1 MEHPSLLKQVMLQF
15 QDSFKP
21 LHEDLSAALLTPDKH
36 LWVGSDETT
45 TLERL
50 TFDDDTYTFTNHQH
64 IDLGQF
70 IELPAGKDE
79 EIDIEGLAY
88 ADYYLWVVG
97 SHSWKR
103 KKPKEDKKEQKNVER
118 LATVA
123 SEKNRYLLARI
134 PLVNGELFKS
144 CPHPENP
151 NEQLTAANL
160 KFTERGNLLMDA
172 LDSDPHLHPFILAEI
187 PSKDN
192 GFDIEGILISREKV
206 FIGMRGPV
214 LRGWAII
221 LELELE
227 LEANNPTTL
236 QLKEIGDVGKLYK
249 KHFVK
254 LNGLGIRDLCVDG
267 QDLLIL
273 AGPTMDLDG
282 PVKLFRLPNGFNEL
296 GKSLSWEPTP
306 ILDLPY
312 GEGNH
317 HAEGI
322 TLFDPISQQPS
333 ILVVYDSP
341 SPITHLEGATV
352 LADIFLL
359 G

>member
-1 MEHPSLLKQVMLQF
+1 MAISNLPDRVTLQF
-15 QDSFKP
+15 LSDCVP
-21 LHEDLSAALLTPDKH
+21 CHEDLSAALLTHDKH
-36 LWVGSDETT
+36 LWLASDETT

-50 TFDDDTYTFTNHQH
+50 SFDGSDTFSNHQQ
-64 IDLGQF
+64 IELSQF

-88 ADYYLWVVG
+88 SDYYLWLVG

-103 KKPKEDKKEQKNVER
+103 KKPKEDKKDKKNIER

-123 SEKNRYLLARI
+123 DEKNRYIFARI
-134 PLVNGELFKS
+134 PLVDGKLFKD
-144 CPHPENP
+144 CPHPERP
-151 NEQLTAANL
+151 NETLRAAKLKLTE
-160 KFTERGNLLMDA
+160 KGNILMDA
-172 LDSDPHLHPFILAEI
+172 LDSDSHLHPFILAKI

-192 GFDIEGILISREKV
+192 GLDIEGLAICNNKIFL
-206 FIGMRGPV
+206 GLRGPV

-221 LELELE
+221 LEIEVEASSPEILTLKKLE
-227 LEANNPTTL
+227 
-236 QLKEIGDVGKLYK
+236 DSDKLYK
-249 KHFVK
+249 KHFLK
-254 LNGLGIRDLCVDG
+254 LAGLGIRDLCFDG

-282 PVKLFRLPNGFNEL
+282 PVKLFRLPGGLNSSDNLFY
-296 GKSLSWEPTP
+296 WEPKP

-317 HAEGI
+317 HPEGV
-322 TLFDPISQQPS
+322 TLLNAIAQQHS

-341 SPITHLEGATV
+341 SPETIVGESNAV
-352 LADIFLL
+352 LADIFPL